1 MSKSDLAVEII
12 AAQRPRIRLMGA
24 LYEKKIVYSHLF
36 AINQFF
42 FQKICKSDKKFFT
55 EERCLHSNS

>member
-1 MSKSDLAVEII
+1 MSKSDHAVEII
-12 AAQRPRIRLMGA
+12 AAQRPRVRLMGV
-24 LYEKKIVYSHLF
+24 LYEKKVYSHLF